1 MKRTIIFCLIIWA
14 LSLLHAI
21 SIYEIQYTNNPGNG
35 TYPSD
40 YAGQYVNTSGICTGI
55 NFNNNGYFLSM
66 PEGGAWKGI
75 FIYDSQHQPQVGDE
89 ISLYGQVWEYNGWTE
104 MKNISNY
111 SILSQNNPL
120 PQTTIITSNQVNQE
134 AYENVLCQLNQAI
147 CTETLDQYDEWQVSD
162 GSGNALISGGFFDQA
177 LLSNH
182 IQDGQLFTSIKG
194 IVSYSY
200 STYKLNPL
208 SINHVV
214 PALQSNTVFIPNI
227 EGQIN
232 QNLNIELMVSALELS
247 QGFNHYSLDFYYPS
261 SLITYQSYQQ
271 ENTLSVNGTM
281 TVNNSSP
288 GLLHLEFFKNGFI
301 TGDGALINLQFI
313 ATSSG
318 SGLLNASNVYF
329 NETAF
334 NVISGDCHIIG
345 NGIEQADTITVIQR
359 PLPNIPSICIPGE
372 EISIEC
378 TAPQNTQN
386 WSAFIGRRNN
396 YIPMSLNSAVYANN
410 PHRWIIKAIVPNV
423 PVYEQYDLKIIA
435 SNNIEDVS
443 KKSLKII
450 PSRKTNFYFAHVTDV
465 HMPTHIFW
473 PDTGYDTDS
482 TETVDFREVIKD
494 INIIR
499 PEFVLLTG
507 DLLNQGENEDLDN
520 LQWYSKGQRLLLEFE
535 VPVYLVAG
543 NHDIGGWDS
552 QPPSDGT
559 ARRDWWKFF
568 GWSWLNNPDSN
579 YPYHT
584 QDYSFDYGN
593 IHFTGLEA
601 YDNYDNWWNLIY
613 GTQSF
618 TEHQMNWLQNDL
630 NNSQADLKV
639 LFYHYDFSDQLDLNQ
654 LGVDMALWGHIH
666 SESGS
671 LSEQPYNI
679 ATAATCDGRRAF
691 RLIQVNN
698 GVLIPHPMLSAGA
711 TGSKLQI
718 TYFPSNQAIT
728 DSVNATLSN
737 QHGLDF
743 DNALI
748 KFNMPAGNAQ
758 YSVMNG
764 IIEQIERTPEMNICY
779 VRGNVSSFETITVKL
794 WENGLSTIPDVTET
808 PEIYIRA
815 LYPNPFST
823 TCFLRIEGKSSEK
836 VNIQIFNIKG
846 EKIRNEQVQ
855 LDPQGKV
862 HFQWDGRDS
871 NQRDTSNGIYFMKVS
886 SPYSS
891 KTSKI
896 LKLK

>member
-1 MKRTIIFCLIIWA
+1 MIFSLIIISI
-14 LSLLHAI
+14 SLLQAI
-21 SIYEIQYTNNPGNG
+21 SIYDIQYTSNPGNG

-40 YAGQYVNTSGICTGI
+40 YAGQYVSTSGICTGV

-89 ISLYGQVWEYNGWTE
+89 ISLNGQVWEYNGWTE
-104 MKNISNY
+104 LKNISNY
-111 SILSQNNPL
+111 SILSQNNPIPPAL
-120 PQTTIITSNQVNQE
+120 TITSNQVNQE
-134 AYENVLCQLNQAI
+134 ANENVLCQINEVI
-147 CTETLDQYDEWQVSD
+147 CTEELNQYDEWQVSD
-162 GSGNALISGGFFDQA
+162 GSGNALISGGFFEQA
-177 LLSNH
+177 LLSSH
-182 IQDGQLFTSIKG
+182 IQNGQLFSSIKG
-194 IVSYSY
+194 IISYSY
-200 STYKLNPL
+200 ATYKLNPI
-208 SINHVV
+208 SVSDVV
-214 PALQSNTVFIPNI
+214 PALQSHTLFIPDV
-227 EGQIN
+227 EGTLN
-232 QNLNIELMVSALELS
+232 QSLNIQLMVSELS
-247 QGFNHYSLDFYYPS
+247 LNDGYNHYSFDFYYPS
-261 SLITYQSYQQ
+261 SLISYQSYQQ
-271 ENTLSVNGTM
+271 DNTLSTNGTL
-281 TVNNSSP
+281 TVNNSTP
-288 GLLHLEFFKNGFI
+288 GLLHLEFYKNGFI
-301 TGDGALINLQFI
+301 IGNGTLLNLQFL
-313 ATSSG
+313 AVSSG
-318 SGLLNASNVYF
+318 TGILNAGNVFF
-329 NETAF
+329 NDTSF
-334 NVISGDCHIIG
+334 SVISGECHIP
-345 NGIEQADTITVIQR
+345 NSGIEHADTITVIQR
-359 PLPNIPSICIPGE
+359 PLPNIPTICIPGE
-372 EISIEC
+372 EITIEC

-386 WSAFIGRRNN
+386 WSVFTGRRDT
-396 YIPMSLNSAVYANN
+396 YIPLPINSAVYANN
-410 PHRWIIKAIVPNV
+410 PPRWVIKATVPNV
-423 PVYEQYDLKIIA
+423 PVYEQYDLKVTA
-435 SNNIEDVS
+435 SNNLEDVS
-443 KKSLKII
+443 KKALKIV

-473 PDTGYDTDS
+473 PDAGYDTDS

-507 DLLNQGENEDLDN
+507 DLVNQGENEDLDN
-520 LQWYSKGQRLLLEFE
+520 LQWYSKGQRLLMEFE

-568 GWSWLNNPDSN
+568 GWSWLNNSDNN

-618 TEHQMNWLQNDL
+618 TAHQMNWLQTDL
-630 NNSQADLKV
+630 AGSQADLKV

-671 LSEQPYNI
+671 LTEQPYNI

-698 GVLIPHPMLSAGA
+698 GLLIPHPMLNAGP
-711 TGSKLQI
+711 TGTKLQI
-718 TYFPSNQAIT
+718 TYFPSNQAIA

-748 KFNMPAGNAQ
+748 KFYMPAGNAQ
-758 YSVMNG
+758 YSVING
-764 IIEQIERTPEMNICY
+764 IIEQVERTPEMNICY
-779 VRGNVSSFETITVKL
+779 VRANVSSFETITVKL
-794 WENGLSTIPDVTET
+794 WDNGLSVN
-808 PEIYIRA
+808 PEANEVPALQIKA
-815 LYPNPFST
+815 LYPNPFSVQ
-823 TCFLRIEGKSSEK
+823 CFLNIEGKSSEK
-836 VNIQIFNIKG
+836 VNISIFNIKG
-846 EKIRNEQVQ
+846 ERIRNAEVQ
-855 LDPQGKV
+855 LNPQGKYQY
-862 HFQWDGRDS
+862 QWDGKDS
-871 NQRDTSNGIYFMKVS
+871 YQQETSNGIYFMKVS
-886 SPYSS
+886 NSNYS
-891 KTSKI
+891 KTGKI